1 MKLYVVRHGET
12 AWNKEEVFRGR
23 KDIPLNDT
31 GKRQAEMVG
40 GYFAERTVDRIVA
53 SPLSRAMETADA
65 ISRTTGVRV
74 EAMEEFTDINFGTWE
89 GVPLIEVEKRFPVDF
104 ASWKASPEK
113 ARIEGGETL
122 AEVRDRVSRAIAK
135 ISSDQVGSIVVATH
149 RVICK
154 MIALSC
160 LNIANNHFWDMK
172 FDPAS
177 VTLLEQQQN
186 RFVLAYSN
194 DTCHLQA
201 QSLPSAYRDF

>member
-1 MKLYVVRHGET
+1 MKLYIVRHGET
-12 AWNKEEVFRGR
+12 EWNKEEVFRGR

-40 GYFAERTVDRIVA
+40 AYFAARTVNRIVA
-53 SPLSRAMETADA
+53 SPLSRATVTADA
-65 ISRTTGVRV
+65 ISRTTKVRV

-89 GVPLIEVEKRFPVDF
+89 GLPLTDVEKRFPADF
-104 ASWKASPEK
+104 ASWKTSPEK
-113 ARIEGGETL
+113 TRIEGGETL
-122 AEVRDRVSRAIAK
+122 AEVRDRVSRAIAT
-135 ISSDQVGSIVVATH
+135 IGSDHAESIVVVTH

-154 MIALSC
+154 LIVLSC

-177 VTLLEQQQN
+177 VTLLEQQQD
-186 RFVLAYSN
+186 RFVLVYSN

-201 QSLPSAYRDF
+201 QLPLSGYRDF

>member
-1 MKLYVVRHGET
+1 MKLYIVRHGET

-40 GYFAERTVDRIVA
+40 AYFAGRSVDRIVA
-53 SPLSRAMETADA
+53 SPLSRATVTADA

-74 EAMEEFTDINFGTWE
+74 ETMEEFTDINFGTWE
-89 GVPLIEVEKRFPVDF
+89 GLPLKDVEKRFPQDF
-104 ASWKASPEK
+104 ACWKTSPEK

-122 AEVRDRVSRAIAK
+122 AEVRDRVSRAIAN
-135 ISSDQVGSIVVATH
+135 ISDQEGSVVVVTH

-154 MIALSC
+154 LVVLSC
-160 LNIANNHFWDMK
+160 LDIANNHFWDMK
-172 FDPAS
+172 FDPTS
-177 VTLLEQQQN
+177 VTLLEQQQD

-201 QSLPSAYRDF
+201 QRLPSAYRDF